1 MNPYSGPSLRMVS
14 IVVVVSLAVISCSK
28 MEGEGGTGSISGTV
42 MEYFYNDDFSKVIY
56 SEPAVDEDVFILYGD
71 DQAVGDRVRT
81 GPNGIFRFD
90 FLYPGNYTVYYQTED
105 FTAIPGEETEKL
117 VEVSLERGEEADLGE
132 LVKLTTLDFDDGGA
146 VIRGVVKVID
156 YVDASRWPNLVVDYV
171 DFAYEHEVYLTYG
184 NHTYYDERIRTGHDG
199 AFEFRKLIP
208 GDYLV
213 FLYSEDVTRLTDK
226 VVLEFEV
233 TITEMDQVIDLGEIT
248 IEER

>member
-1 MNPYSGPSLRMVS
+1 MV
-14 IVVVVSLAVISCSK
+14 ILMCLAAASCSK
-28 MEGEGGTGSISGTV
+28 MEGEGGTGSISGIVT
-42 MEYFYNDDFSKVIY
+42 EYFYNDDFSQLIY
-56 SEPAVDEDVFILYGD
+56 SEPAVDEEVFILYGE
-71 DQAVGDRVRT
+71 DQALGDRIRT
-81 GPNGIFRFD
+81 SNNGAFRFD
-90 FLYPGNYTVYYQTED
+90 FLYQGNYTVYFQTED
-105 FTAIPGEETEKL
+105 SLDIPGEDVEKL
-117 VEVSLERGEEADLGE
+117 VEVSLKRGEEADLDE
-132 LVKLTTLDFDDGGA
+132 LAKLTTLDFDDGAA

-156 YVDASRWPNLVVDYV
+156 YVNASRWPNLVVDYI
-171 DFAYEHEVYLTYG
+171 DFAYEQEVYLTYG

-199 AFEFRKLIP
+199 SFEFRKLIP